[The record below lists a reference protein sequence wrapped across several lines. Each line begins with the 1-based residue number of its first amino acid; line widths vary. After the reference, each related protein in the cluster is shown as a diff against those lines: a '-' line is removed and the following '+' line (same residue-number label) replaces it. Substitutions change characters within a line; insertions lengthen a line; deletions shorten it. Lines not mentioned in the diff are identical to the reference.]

1 MYEITYGPKYD
12 KTLSRVEIAERFRQ
26 DVKAAISSD
35 ALPKGLKLSVRT
47 KGYSGGG
54 SIDVTIKAVPAGF
67 RILSLARLQEDATN
81 RRGAAPEP
89 WATPEAR
96 TLLDQLDKMLNAYNF
111 DGSDIQSDYFNVR
124 FYGGVE
130 FDSRLTGAEREA
142 FAASPPA
149 PVLAVVQ
156 EVKSEQVQ
164 FLEALGVD

>member
-1 MYEITYGPKYD
+1 MSEIVYGPKYNEE
-12 KTLSRVEIAERFRQ
+12 LSRTEIAERFRQ
-26 DVKAAISSD
+26 DVKAAISSGV
-35 ALPKGLKLSVRT
+35 LPKGLKLSVRT

-54 SIDVTIKAVPAGF
+54 SIDVTVKAVPAGF

-81 RRGAAPEP
+81 RRGTAPEP

-96 TLLDQLDKMLNAYNF
+96 ALLDRLTKMLDAYNF

-130 FDSRLTGAEREA
+130 FDWMLKRAEQKA
-142 FAASPPA
+142 FAA